1 MTRHAGADEK
11 WWAPP
16 SQAII
21 RQHGFR
27 VAEQRVTHSSG
38 SAAAPDRTPFSY
50 GSHTSRPATVTPP
63 VEGNDNFPALKTGYP
78 DPPDDNKAA
87 RR

>member
-1 MTRHAGADEK
+1 MR
-11 WWAPP
+11 APTKVRALP
-16 SQAII
+16 SRAII
-21 RQHGFR
+21 RQHGLR

-50 GSHTSRPATVTPP
+50 GSHTSRPGTVTLPVE

-78 DPPDDNKAA
+78 SPPDGNKAA